1 MITDPE
7 DEEQL
12 EIHRLIPRTATKNT
26 YIVFGNNV
34 QSLLNF
40 LMVEAVEDKIGD
52 FDVYAR
58 LPFQNACRSLSN
70 VSRPQ
75 L

>member
-7 DEEQL
+7 EEDQND
-12 EIHRLIPRTATKNT
+12 IHRLMPRTATRNT

-40 LMVEAVEDKIGD
+40 LMVEAVEDRIGD
-52 FDVYAR
+52 FDIYAR
-58 LPFQNACRSLSN
+58 LAFQNSCRTLSN
-70 VSRPQ
+70 VKTA
-75 L
+75 